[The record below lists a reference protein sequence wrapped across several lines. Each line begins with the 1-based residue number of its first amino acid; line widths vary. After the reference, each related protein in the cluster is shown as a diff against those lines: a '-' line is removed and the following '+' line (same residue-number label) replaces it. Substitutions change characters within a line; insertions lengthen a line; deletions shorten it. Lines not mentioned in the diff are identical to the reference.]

1 MPVRPFL
8 SLIFVTVVL
17 NTASAQTA
25 PRSEALRVFLDCEFC
40 DFNYL
45 QVETPWV
52 AFVRDRTAG
61 DVHLLLTRI
70 ETGGGGR
77 QYQLEV
83 LQNNRP
89 RRDTLTFQTEPSAT
103 EDARRGE
110 ILRNVQL
117 ALVPYAL
124 RTDAGRSLRL
134 MPSRTGDDQEDRP
147 RTGRDPWRSWVFEVS
162 GGTSVQKE
170 ERQSE
175 ASFEGSLE
183 GRRVT
188 PVLKL
193 GFEASADYQRSRF
206 ELDEEDSSAT
216 LISTAESYDAGLV
229 AVRSIGRKWGL
240 GAEATVASST
250 FRNTRLAIRAA
261 PAIEYSLW
269 PYEQATRR
277 QLVFQYS
284 VGLSSFAYREETI
297 FDKLSEVRPN
307 HTFVISYDV
316 RQPWGSANAS
326 LEAASYLDDV
336 AQNRVELDAEWS
348 LRLFRGMELE
358 MGGSI
363 ERIHDQLSIPKR
375 DATAEEIL
383 LERRALATDYRYDVR
398 IGFSYTFGSIF
409 SPVVNPRFGTGPG
422 RILR

>member
-1 MPVRPFL
+1 MPIRPLLFL
-8 SLIFVTVVL
+8 VL
-17 NTASAQTA
+17 TAVALGPASAQTTSR
-25 PRSEALRVFLDCEFC
+25 PEAVRVFLDCNFC
-40 DFNYL
+40 DFTYL

-61 DVHLLLTRI
+61 DVHLLLTSI
-70 ETGGGGR
+70 ETGGGGQR
-77 QYQLEV
+77 YQLEV
-83 LQNNRP
+83 LRNDGS

-103 EDARRGE
+103 DDARRSE
-110 ILRNVQL
+110 IVRNVQL
-117 ALVPYAL
+117 ALVPFAL
-124 RTDAGRSLRL
+124 RTERGRGLRL
-134 MPSRTGDDQEDRP
+134 MPLRADADDEDRP
-147 RTGRDPWRSWVFEVS
+147 RTGPDRWRSWVFEIS
-162 GGTSVQKE
+162 GGTSIEKE

-175 ASFEGSLE
+175 TSFEGGFQ

-188 PVLKL
+188 SLLKL
-193 GFEASADYQRSRF
+193 GFEGSADYQRSRF
-206 ELDEEDSSAT
+206 QLDDEDSAGT
-216 LISTAESYDAGLV
+216 LVSTTESYSGGLV
-229 AVRSIGRKWGL
+229 AVHSIGRKWGL
-240 GAEATVASST
+240 GAEGTIASST
-250 FRNTRLAIRAA
+250 FSNTRLALRAA
-261 PAIEYSLW
+261 PAIEYSVW
-269 PYEQATRR
+269 PYEEATRR

-284 VGLSSFAYREETI
+284 VGLSVFKYREETI

-307 HTFVISYDV
+307 HTFITSYDV

-326 LEAASYLDDV
+326 LEAAAYLDDM
-336 AQNRVELDAEWS
+336 AQNRIELDAEWD

-358 MGGSI
+358 IGGSI

-375 DATAEEIL
+375 DATPEEIL